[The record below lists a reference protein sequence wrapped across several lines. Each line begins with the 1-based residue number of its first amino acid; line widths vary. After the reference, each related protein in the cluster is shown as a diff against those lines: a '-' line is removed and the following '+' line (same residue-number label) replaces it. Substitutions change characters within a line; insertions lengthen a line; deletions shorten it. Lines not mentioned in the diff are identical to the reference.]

1 MLFNCA
7 NWPDYVVGYRRSM
20 DILADIMLTSVTF
33 ADYTVTSFPRG
44 KAKRPKEVD
53 VTYKHVTINF
63 DFKPF

>member
-1 MLFNCA
+1 
-7 NWPDYVVGYRRSM
+7 M